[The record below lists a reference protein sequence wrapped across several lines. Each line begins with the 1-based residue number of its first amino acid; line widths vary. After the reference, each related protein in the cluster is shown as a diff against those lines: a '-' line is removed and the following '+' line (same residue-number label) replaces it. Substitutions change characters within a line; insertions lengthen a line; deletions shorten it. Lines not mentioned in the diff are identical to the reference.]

1 MSASPIVT
9 MPGSAEAGD
18 ASFFAAPGVVPTS
31 RLIRQETALG
41 IVRQLVPQDDLIG
54 LSEFAPFKNIDTD
67 DFVIQLGDVGP
78 STKMAPARADDAEAE
93 LFQQDRFVPGE
104 YRGRTIDWALKSR
117 YSTSD
122 VNTHRDLVSALEQA
136 GDRGLP
142 PAITSIVEGFNE
154 KVTRD
159 TVKRRE
165 MLDYR
170 INWLIMQ
177 SVVEGAVAY
186 NDGKIKFNINWGR
199 PANQHRQAPVSGPYN
214 STTHDPI
221 GDIKA
226 VKKFMRDT
234 YGIEITKVY
243 CSPEYLES
251 FWYSD
256 KFKQIAAP
264 GGANLDSSDLP
275 YLLGG
280 WGPDSAVAIVE
291 KATGVTF
298 RPYNGVYR
306 TRNEGSTTFTQHRW
320 MPKDDVLF
328 MPSES
333 DIAAIDETDLGFG
346 RTLTSPHP
354 AGNWTPGFYQWEKD
368 YGQDP
373 WQYAVGTGIKCLPVF
388 PHLNWTYSMK
398 VQLPA

>member
-1 MSASPIVT
+1 

-18 ASFFAAPGVVPTS
+18 SSFFAAPGVVPAS

-41 IVRQLVPQDDLIG
+41 IVRQLVPQDELIG
-54 LSEFAPFKNIDTD
+54 ISEFAPFKDINTD

-122 VNTHRDLVSALEQA
+122 INTHRDLVDMLERA
-136 GDRGLP
+136 GNGGLP
-142 PAITSIVEGFNE
+142 PAVQSIYEGFTE
-154 KVTRD
+154 KVRRD

-170 INWLIMQ
+170 LNWLIMQ
-177 SVVEGAVAY
+177 SVTEGAVAY

-199 PANQHRQAPVSGPYN
+199 PANQHRQAPNSGPYN
-214 STTHDPI
+214 ATTHDPI
-221 GDIKA
+221 DDIKR
-226 VKKFMRDT
+226 VKKFMRDL
-234 YGIEITKVY
+234 YGIEIVKAY
-243 CSPEYLES
+243 CAPEFLET
-251 FWYSD
+251 FWHSD
-256 KFKQIAAP
+256 KFRQIAAP
-264 GGANLDSSDLP
+264 GGQNIAAEDMP
-275 YLLGG
+275 YLLAG
-280 WGPDSAVAIVE
+280 WGPDSAVRIVE
-291 KATGVTF
+291 QATGVTF
-298 RPYNGVYR
+298 RPYGAVYR
-306 TRNEGSTTFTQHRW
+306 TRLEGSTTFQQHRW
-320 MPKDDVLF
+320 MPKSDVIF
-328 MPSES
+328 MPSDA

-354 AGNWTPGFYQWEKD
+354 AGNWTSGFYQWEKD

-373 WQYAVGTGIKCLPVF
+373 WSYAVGTGIKAFPVF
-388 PHLNWTYSMK
+388 PHMNWTYTWN
-398 VQLPA
+398 VTLPA